1 MLESVLP
8 LWTDIWGSN
17 LQWMDLLWSST
28 PQVLGYLTK
37 NYSNLQT
44 DRTVFPRWYFDMY
57 SIIIDYIYQ
66 TYLPDIFTTYFPFFD
81 LFWGCNKPRS
91 CPNCRRTFCGAGTI
105 VWEVQV
111 PLGSMNPRSR
121 SGVPS
126 FQETSNW
133 GIPCYRLKKKW
144 WWTTDDS
151 RRSKYWRSVE
161 TIVPRTPTETA
172 AGGMNGSTVAV
183 NSGKRP
189 AIVALDSGKRPA
201 ILKARLG
208 LRYLELCVA
217 VTSFGWNMLT

>member
-28 PQVLGYLTK
+28 PQVLEYLTK

-57 SIIIDYIYQ
+57 SITIDYIYQ
-66 TYLPDIFTTYFPFFD
+66 TYLPDIFTTYFPLFD
-81 LFWGCNKPRS
+81 LFWVATSPGHAQTAAERFAVLAPSSEKSRRLWVPWIPDPDLGYHHFRKP
-91 CPNCRRTFCGAGTI
+91 PTGVYHVT
-105 VWEVQV
+105 
-111 PLGSMNPRSR
+111 GS
-121 SGVPS
+121 
-126 FQETSNW
+126 
-133 GIPCYRLKKKW
+133 KKW

-151 RRSKYWRSVE
+151 RRSKSWRSVE

-201 ILKARLG
+201 ILKARLR

-217 VTSFGWNMLT
+217 LTSFGWNMLT